1 MTSKLTVCAMYI
13 LTTSG
18 VPSEPNGFQGHLST
32 MFKDNS
38 MIIQD
43 EDYVLLG

>member
-13 LTTSG
+13 FTIAG
-18 VPSEPNGFQGHLST
+18 VPSGPNGIHRHLST
-32 MFKDNS
+32 TFEDNS

>member
-1 MTSKLTVCAMYI
+1 MTSKLTVCAMYK
-13 LTTSG
+13 LTTAG
-18 VPSEPNGFQGHLST
+18 VPSEPNGIHGHLST
-32 MFKDNS
+32 TFEDNS

>member
-1 MTSKLTVCAMYI
+1 MTSKMTVCAMYI
-13 LTTSG
+13 LTTAT
-18 VPSEPNGFQGHLST
+18 VPSGTNGIHGHLST
-32 MFKDNS
+32 IFQDNS

>member
-1 MTSKLTVCAMYI
+1 MTSKLTAQVMYG
-13 LTTSG
+13 LTTAA
-18 VPSEPNGFQGHLST
+18 VPTGPNGIHRHLST
-32 MFKDNS
+32 TFEDNS

>member
-1 MTSKLTVCAMYI
+1 MTSKLTVYAMYT
-13 LTTSG
+13 LTTAG
-18 VPSEPNGFQGHLST
+18 VPSGPNGIHGHLST
-32 MFKDNS
+32 AFQDNS